1 MNHEA
6 RAGGRALSMLM
17 STTTHPDQAETLR
30 RMFARRQARVLP
42 VYAGNARDAAGATW
56 LAKLATGFARQ
67 GERTLVIDAARV
79 HVAAALGLRARYDLQ
94 HALDGDCALGD
105 ALLDAA
111 PGLHVLPAA
120 RAFDAAAPTARDA
133 RARRHA
139 LARALPHLAAAADSD
154 LVLVLFAAEHAPL
167 LPAGCECVL
176 PILSAS
182 QDDALPPAG
191 GIGRGAAMALR
202 DARRLSRHITG
213 FRLLFLGMD
222 REAAATLASGLGA
235 SAGPFAA
242 RLLAGGHALVARDL
256 VHVVRAAA
264 GWRCAPLAAVATE
277 FMA

>member
-1 MNHEA
+1 
-6 RAGGRALSMLM
+6 M
-17 STTTHPDQAETLR
+17 SATTVPDQAATLR
-30 RMFARRQARVLP
+30 RLFARRQARVLP
-42 VYAGNARDAAGATW
+42 VFAGGTRDTAGATW

-79 HVAAALGLRARYDLQ
+79 HIAAALGLRARYDLQ
-94 HALDGDCALGD
+94 HVLDGDCALGE

-120 RAFDAAAPTARDA
+120 RAFDAAAPSARGA

-139 LARALPHLAAAADSD
+139 LARVLPHLAAAADSD

-167 LPAGCECVL
+167 VLAGSECVL
-176 PILSAS
+176 PILCAGESDPNS
-182 QDDALPPAG
+182 PAG
-191 GIGRGAAMALR
+191 DIGRGAAIALR
-202 DARRLSRHITG
+202 DARWLSRHITG

-222 REAAATLASGLGA
+222 REAAATLASRLGA
-235 SAGPFAA
+235 VAGPFAA

-264 GWRCAPLAAVATE
+264 GWRCAVLAAVE
-277 FMA
+277 SESIV

>member
-1 MNHEA
+1 
-6 RAGGRALSMLM
+6 M
-17 STTTHPDQAETLR
+17 SATVFPDQAATLR
-30 RMFARRQARVLP
+30 RLFAHRQARVLP
-42 VYAGNARDAAGATW
+42 IFAGQARDAAGAVW

-94 HALDGDCALGD
+94 QVLDGDCALGE

-111 PGLHVLPAA
+111 PGLHVLPAT
-120 RAFDAAAPTARDA
+120 RAFDLAAPARHP
-133 RARRHA
+133 ARRQA
-139 LARALPHLAAAADSD
+139 LARALPNLAAAADSD

-167 LPAGCECVL
+167 LPTGCECVL
-176 PILSAS
+176 PVIGSPSEAAPTASDSGRSATF
-182 QDDALPPAG
+182 
-191 GIGRGAAMALR
+191 ALR
-202 DARRLSRHITG
+202 DARRMARHIAG

-222 REAAATLASGLGA
+222 REAAATLAARLGA
-235 SAGPFAA
+235 SAGPLAA

-277 FMA
+277 FTD